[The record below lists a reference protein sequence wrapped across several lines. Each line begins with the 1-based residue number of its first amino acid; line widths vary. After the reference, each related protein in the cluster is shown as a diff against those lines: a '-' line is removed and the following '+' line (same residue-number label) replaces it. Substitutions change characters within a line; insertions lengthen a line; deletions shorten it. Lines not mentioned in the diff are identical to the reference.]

1 MLPVGEELI
10 NIADFVGLRRR
21 ASVASSELTHVLCLL
36 LHVPLGGHS
45 IHVTC

>member
-1 MLPVGEELI
+1 MLPVGEGLV
-10 NIADFVGLRRR
+10 NMAYFVGLRRR

-36 LHVPLGGHS
+36 LHVPLGSRS

>member
-10 NIADFVGLRRR
+10 NMADFVGLRRR

-36 LHVPLGGHS
+36 LHVPLGGRS
-45 IHVTC
+45 LHVTC